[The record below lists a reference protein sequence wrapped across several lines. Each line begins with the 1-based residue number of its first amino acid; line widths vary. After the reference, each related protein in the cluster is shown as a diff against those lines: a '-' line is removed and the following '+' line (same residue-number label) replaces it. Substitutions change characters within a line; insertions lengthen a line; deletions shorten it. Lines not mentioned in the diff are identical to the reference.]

1 MCLDADLIKGKM
13 KEIVEEKINNPHLKD
28 TLHTFIN
35 EKNHFAFGVLAFK
48 HYMAFNGEHY
58 SDIALLASGIELL
71 ILAFDIFD
79 DIEDEDNL
87 DKAWMKIDQ
96 SVSLNAA
103 TSLYSMSLQV
113 ICELKTNSDFPRL
126 AMKYALNAMQGQ
138 HNDLRNF
145 PETEDECL
153 QMIKQKSG
161 SLTAMSAVLGT
172 MLASGEFNE
181 EIENYSYKIG
191 IIKQIENDYYG
202 LFNKNRSDI
211 RKGRKTLILLFLKR
225 RFNAASEEI
234 LDLMNAEAETSYHS
248 FLVDN
253 KKNFEDLLFK
263 AGVNQYVSMLIKM
276 YEEEITTSIKKL
288 NIMIEL

>member
-1 MCLDADLIKGKM
+1 MCLDAETIKEKM

-28 TLHTFIN
+28 TLQTFIN

-48 HYMAFNGEHY
+48 HYVAFDGEHY
-58 SDIALLASGIELL
+58 SDITLLASGIELL

-87 DKAWMKIDQ
+87 DKEWMKIDQ
-96 SVSLNAA
+96 SISLNAA
-103 TSLYSMSLQV
+103 TSLYSISLQV

-138 HNDLRNF
+138 HNDLENF

-172 MLASGEFNE
+172 MLANGEFNE

-191 IIKQIENDYYG
+191 IVKQVENDYYG

-211 RKGRKTLILLFLKR
+211 RKGRKTLILLYLKR
-225 RFNAASEEI
+225 RFNAASEKI
-234 LDLMNAEAETSYHS
+234 LDLMNAEASYHS
-248 FLVDN
+248 FLIDN
-253 KKNFEDLLFK
+253 KKSLEDLLFD
-263 AGVNQYVSMLIKM
+263 AGVSQYVSMLIKM
-276 YEEEITTSIKKL
+276 YEEEITTSIKDL
-288 NIMIEL
+288 NIMLEL

>member
-1 MCLDADLIKGKM
+1 M
-13 KEIVEEKINNPHLKD
+13 KEIVGEKINNPHLKD

-276 YEEEITTSIKKL
+276 YEEEIMTSIKKL

>member
-253 KKNFEDLLFK
+253 KKTSKTCYSKRVLT
-263 AGVNQYVSMLIKM
+263 SMFLC
-276 YEEEITTSIKKL
+276 
-288 NIMIEL
+288 